1 MKLTEHF
8 TDMVVPFLQKH
19 GFVVHP
25 FGYEEALHNTTGM
38 DGLIRKKQFKKSEA
52 ALMVKFSPDFLNIYE
67 DGSGKNFFF
76 YADSK
81 TSITPVFFHSHI
93 RRIQRRAKLPELHR
107 GDIGEIE
114 REAWIVY
121 NRFFP
126 KNQVAII
133 MAAPYHRRLIVAEWV
148 SNLTALYTHKADE
161 NLEAAGS
168 GTPHVN
174 LHLGHMRRLDEFLKQ
189 EFGVKVDPELYEV
202 LTDEVKKWDLNKS
215 LGRVNWTQFNNA
227 VNELR
232 EEGCIWLK
240 NRRPSKADP
249 KQSTI

>member
-1 MKLTEHF
+1 MSIDTGVAQFLNRMKLTDHF
-8 TDMVVPFLQKH
+8 IDMIVPFLQKH
-19 GFVVHP
+19 GFVIHP

-38 DGLIRKKQFKKSEA
+38 DGLIRRKQFKKSEA

-67 DGSGKNFFF
+67 DVSRRKFFF
-76 YADSK
+76 ADSK

-126 KNQVAII
+126 KNQVAIF
-133 MAAPYHRRLIVAEWV
+133 MAAPYHRRLIVGEWV

-174 LHLGHMRRLDEFLKQ
+174 LHLGQMRRLDDFLKQ
-189 EFGVKVDPELYEV
+189 EFGLKVDQGLYGI
-202 LTDEVKKWDLNKS
+202 LTDEVKKWGLNKS
-215 LGRVNWTQFNNA
+215 KGRVNWTQFNNA

-232 EEGCIWLK
+232 EEGC
-240 NRRPSKADP
+240 
-249 KQSTI
+249 